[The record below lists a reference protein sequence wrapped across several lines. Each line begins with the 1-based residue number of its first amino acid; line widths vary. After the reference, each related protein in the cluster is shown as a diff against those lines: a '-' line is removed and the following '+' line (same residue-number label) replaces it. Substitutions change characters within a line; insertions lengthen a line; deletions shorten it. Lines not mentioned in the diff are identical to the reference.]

1 MRRAVVTVKP
11 DDWPVMGCLTGI
23 CTACI
28 SEEEKGYVSIFII
41 TMVISVLFLLLFGMV
56 CGIHPCQYPA
66 EAAPLGEQRLYAG
79 AFSASVRQRCDH
91 DVSGVGSFSAQ
102 SVSDLCG
109 RLHRCYDTGIHNRCY
124 DGSSF

>member
-41 TMVISVLFLLLFGMV
+41 TMVISVLFSGCSHLK
-56 CGIHPCQYPA
+56 P
-66 EAAPLGEQRLYAG
+66 RLN
-79 AFSASVRQRCDH
+79 SASIVISYVRN
-91 DVSGVGSFSAQ
+91 FFTLAIFY
-102 SVSDLCG
+102 LFM
-109 RLHRCYDTGIHNRCY
+109 I
-124 DGSSF
+124 